1 MNIKNLQEIKKYRM
15 KQKLSRKKLAII
27 SGVSPRTVER
37 IERNEKENPRI
48 DTILAICNTLK
59 IPITK
64 LIK

>member
-1 MNIKNLQEIKKYRM
+1 MNIKNLQEIKKYRK

-27 SGVSPRTVER
+27 SGVSARTIDR